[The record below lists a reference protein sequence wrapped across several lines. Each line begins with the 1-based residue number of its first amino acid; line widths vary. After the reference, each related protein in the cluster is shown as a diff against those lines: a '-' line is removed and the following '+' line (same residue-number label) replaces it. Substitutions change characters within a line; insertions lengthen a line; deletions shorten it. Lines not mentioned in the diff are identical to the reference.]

1 MPIRTRQSKLEHYM
15 ELQQKTARNITRNAE
30 HWRDFLIT
38 AANLYKYSFPD
49 QLLMYAQRPEATA
62 CAEIELWNKRMNRYI
77 AKGAK
82 GIALIDHSSDNP
94 RLHYVFDISD
104 TVPSRYRSSRSR
116 VPQRWMV
123 TEENTKAVT
132 EQINERF
139 GIRSMNFTE
148 AIPMIAEEIV
158 KDNLD
163 EYIRELMLSCKDSFL
178 EDLDEANITKSFRD
192 TAVNSIA
199 FSIFT
204 RCGYDAEEYISLQ
217 DLSGICDYN
226 TIYTLAAIGTA
237 VSDMSEAILRQ
248 IERSVKEYDL
258 QIRKELQHGQQHTEP
273 ERRTADTGQVRADAK
288 TVPTE
293 SQEDIIQSADTD
305 RTTERASE
313 RDTADGREAGEPNN
327 GEPVEAV
334 TAAVEVGRDSVD
346 KAHEHNTGDSG
357 RSSDERTDT
366 QLTYYDVDNQN
377 RDIPYFHN
385 NEYINEIIKTTP
397 YLRAT
402 KDDIVSYFHSHYKNT
417 ERSEYIR
424 SIFNNDFTEL
434 TVGKFDERVGYKT
447 YENGLLF
454 WQGSYLNRTA
464 QVFHDWWSVAQ
475 RYETMIT
482 LGEFL
487 DEPSRGT
494 QISLFDEP
502 EDDEQPKDIINQAAI
517 DAALRKGSGFE
528 HGKHRIYERYE
539 NHTPISET
547 IAFLKKEYGT
557 GGSNYVMEGSGINE
571 WHDAKGIKLTRGENE
586 LLISWNTAAMRIGE
600 LISQDRY
607 FTPEEREF
615 HKLYSIREK
624 AVEEFLKTGGYYK
637 NSIMNICIE
646 FSKGGSTYENANFL
660 RKEFNGVNKGLNI
673 DGVNIAFSCD
683 DSFIRCAVGN
693 SAYGKDKIC
702 DFVSWESAA
711 ARIKVMLDEGRF
723 APQETL
729 DNMHSFE
736 LKRASHS
743 FWFMHQDVNFDS
755 YPELKDI
762 FDAAWFE
769 GGFPDSTERI
779 AKLLDD
785 PAERADLIYTATVLS
800 ERYAEDKNVMRFR
813 LYEPDRVLKLLS
825 DLNLEREQF
834 TSERYENTAEQF
846 VTQDEITVQLVG
858 RDAYNQT
865 KIETYLFFKEYTDS
879 RERAD
884 YLKELFGTGGSDN
897 RTGLYISYDKKGVSF
912 ARQDAIPV
920 VISWRDM
927 AERIGRLI
935 ADNRYMTERQL
946 AEDIPKY
953 QRMQEERQIH
963 NERVQYVENSVKL
976 PAEERQKDIAK
987 RLYYFIE
994 TIDLSDRNKFEQ
1006 FGLSDMTG
1014 SSEEYISEVVT
1025 DASKREA
1032 LMSCLERIQMSTT
1045 DVYARNNAHHF
1056 REELSLIPQRE
1067 QETVQE
1073 YLPWYQEYS
1082 NIKAEYESK
1091 IVFYRVGDFYE
1102 MFGDDAVHA
1111 AEVLQLTMTGRD
1123 NGVERVPM
1131 CGIPVHAAE
1140 DYINRLVSHGLGV
1153 AVADMDGKSHRVA
1166 RVITADSEEITKPE
1180 IEITDRDIFKRYA
1193 AKLIPMVTADAA
1205 YINARTNSD
1214 EENIRIEC
1222 DNAVNRAVKSIPIE
1236 DDERFY
1242 RLYYDNVNFQKYMQD
1257 YVFKITYTDV
1267 VRNAERALNRRPQR
1281 NRTAEPTIEI
1291 ENNTEPENTS
1301 EAETD
1306 NDTADEEPEEE
1317 QPEPEQT
1324 TDAEA
1329 VEDAVIAVGM
1339 ELTVEGRRFEIE
1351 GIRDDEVSL
1360 IDKTFAGSAGFPI
1373 SRIEPIGRVI
1383 QWVQNQTDISKAA
1396 EQNIVQPVSQN
1407 FRITDYSL
1415 GIGGDK
1421 TKFKRNIDAIRTLKT
1436 IEEEK
1441 RYATPEEQEILSQYV
1456 GWGGLAAAFDERNNS
1471 WSNEYTQLKNILTEE
1486 EYSAARASTLSSF
1499 YTSPT
1504 IINAMYTALSNMGF
1518 KSGNILEPSC
1528 GVGNFFG
1535 MLPDEMTGSKLYGVE
1550 IDSIT
1555 GRIATLLYPD
1565 ADIKVQGFEKTEMPD
1580 NFYDVVI
1587 GNVPFGDFKVVDS
1600 RYNKYNFNIHDYF
1613 IAKSID
1619 KVRAGGIVAVV
1630 VSKGFMDKSNPS
1642 VRKYVA
1648 QRADLL
1654 GAIRL
1659 PNNAFKDNAGTEV
1672 ISDILFFQKR
1682 DRMVEI
1688 EPEWVFVNRNE
1699 DDLPINGYFAE
1710 HPEMVMG
1717 ELKMGINKLYGKEE
1731 LICTPIEGADLS
1743 ELLSAA
1749 VENIS
1754 GDIPEIT
1761 LDDISEPADTERVS
1775 IPASPDVKNYSYT
1788 LVDGDIYYRVNSL
1801 MDKVELPAATTERVK
1816 GMIAIRDCTRKL
1828 MELQL
1833 EEYGDDAV
1841 KEQQTELNRLYDTF
1855 TAKYGL
1861 INSLGNRRAFREDAD
1876 YYLLSALE
1884 VIDDDGKLERKADMF
1899 TKRTIKQRQSVTKVD
1914 TAVEALAVSIGERA
1928 SVDLEYMQELTGFA
1942 EDKIISDLHGVIYAN
1957 PETVDENGRYTYESA
1972 DEYLSGN
1979 IRHKLRYAELAAKE
1993 DPALE
1998 ANVTALKAV
2007 MPKDL
2012 EAGEI
2017 DVRLGAT
2024 WINPSYIQEFM
2035 YELFETPYRCKRDMK
2050 LNYSPHTGEW
2060 FISKKNYDYNNVL
2073 ANVTYG
2079 TSRMNAY
2086 QILEQTLNLRDVKI
2100 YDTILD
2106 ADGREKRVPN
2116 EKETTLAREKQTL
2129 IQSKFRDWI
2138 FRDYDRRTDLVA
2150 TYNER
2155 FNSIRPRE
2163 YDGSHL
2169 VFNGMTPEIHLRKH
2183 QLDAIAHTIYGG
2195 NTLLAHE
2202 VGAGKTF
2209 EMIASA
2215 MEAKRL
2221 GLCNKS
2227 LFVVPNHLTEQM
2239 GADVLRLY
2247 PSANVLVATSKDFS
2261 KDKRRKMCAKIA
2273 TGDFDII
2280 VIGHSQLEKIPISA
2294 ERQEQFIQKQIDE
2307 VVDGIADLKSSN
2319 AESFQVKQLERTK
2332 KNLEARLEKLTESV
2346 KRDDLVTFE
2355 ELGVDRLYVDEAHYF
2370 KNAYFY
2376 TKMQNVAG
2384 LSQTEA
2390 QKSADLMMKCRYMDE
2405 LTGGRGLIFAT
2416 GTPVSN
2422 SMVEVYTM
2430 MKYLQDHTLTEMGWQ
2445 HFDSWASNFGET
2457 VTQNELAPE
2466 GKGYRSRTRFARF
2479 YNLPELMATF
2489 KECADIKTA
2498 DVLNLPVP
2506 KAHYHNVVAEPTEMQ
2521 KMMVD
2526 ALSERAKRIHDKQV
2540 TPDEDNMLC
2549 ITNDGR
2555 KIGLDARLMNPMAAD
2570 EPQTKVNLCVDNVF
2584 KIWNDTSDKRST
2596 QLIFCDFSTPKPD
2609 GSFNLYDDIR
2619 DKLVARGVP
2628 KEEIVFIHEAKTEP
2642 QKKDL
2647 FAKLRKG
2654 TVRIMIGS
2662 TSKCGAG
2669 VNVQDK
2675 LIALHDLDAPWRP
2688 ADLQQRSGRI
2698 VRQGNEN
2705 PEVDIFR
2712 YVTNG
2717 TFDSYLW
2724 QTLEN
2729 KQRFI
2734 SQIMTSKSPV
2744 RSCEDADEATL
2755 SYAEVKALCAGDPR
2769 IKEKMDLDIEV
2780 AKLKVLKASHVNTE
2794 YALQDSI
2801 HKGFP
2806 KRIADMKGIVEKYAK
2821 DAAFIEAQKPP
2832 EGAFAPMTIMGHE
2845 YTKKEDAGKA
2855 LLTACSLMKIGES
2868 HSIGKYMGFDM
2879 SVKYDSYRNT
2889 FYLTLK
2895 RNQEYTAELGKDEL
2909 GNIVRINNALR
2920 TCSARLSDCRAQLE
2934 NLEIQLENAKKE
2946 VGKPFPQEA
2955 ELQEK
2960 TARLAELEKL
2970 LALDSA
2976 NEQTMQKQEPEPK
2989 REVYVTQPPVK
3000 KEIVAA
3006 HGVIQMPS
3014 APVQQPTAVYADN
3027 TIRKSN
3033 VCPKEQFPTQR
3044 KSLLGRID
3052 MHKAVLAQRSGKQIA
3067 KERNKEL

>member
-1 MPIRTRQSKLEHYM
+1 MLIRTRQSKLEYYI
-15 ELQQKTARNITRNAE
+15 ELQQKTAKNITRNAE

-38 AANLYKYSFPD
+38 ATNLYKYSFPD

-77 AKGAK
+77 AKGSK
-82 GIALIDHSSDNP
+82 GIALIDHSGDNP

-132 EQINERF
+132 DKINERF
-139 GIRSMNFTE
+139 GISSMNFTE
-148 AIPMIAEEIV
+148 AIPMMAEEIV

-163 EYIRELMLSCKDSFL
+163 EYIRELMISCKDSFL

-217 DLSGICDYN
+217 DLSGICEYN
-226 TIYTLAAIGTA
+226 TIYTIAAIGTA
-237 VSDMSEAILRQ
+237 VSDMSEEVLRQ

-258 QIRKELQHGQQHTEP
+258 QRRKELQHGQQHTEP
-273 ERRTADTGQVRADAK
+273 ERGTADAGQVRADAK
-288 TVPTE
+288 TVSTE

-305 RTTERASE
+305 RTTGRTSE
-313 RDTADGREAGEPNN
+313 RDTADSRETSEPNN
-327 GEPVEAV
+327 GEPAEAV
-334 TAAVEVGRDSVD
+334 TATVEVGRDSLD
-346 KAHEHNTGDSG
+346 KAHEHNTGNSG
-357 RSSDERTDT
+357 GSSDERTDT
-366 QLTYYDVDNQN
+366 NLTYYDVDNQT

-397 YLRAT
+397 YLSAT
-402 KDDIVSYFHSHYKNT
+402 KDDIVSYFRSHYKNT

-487 DEPSRGT
+487 DEPSHGT

-502 EDDEQPKDIINQAAI
+502 DEEQPKDIINQEAI

-528 HGKHRIYERYE
+528 YGKYRIYESYE
-539 NHTPISET
+539 NHTSISET

-557 GGSNYVMEGSGINE
+557 GGSSYVMEGSGINE

-586 LLISWNTAAMRIGE
+586 ILISWNTAAMRIGE
-600 LISQDRY
+600 LIRQGRY

-624 AVEEFLKTGGYYK
+624 AVEEFLKTGGYDK
-637 NSIMNICIE
+637 NSIMNICTE

-660 RKEFNGVNKGLNI
+660 RNEFKGVNKGLNI
-673 DGVNIAFSCD
+673 DGINIAFSCS
-683 DSFIRCAVGN
+683 DSFIRCAVGD

-702 DFVSWESAA
+702 EFVSWESAA
-711 ARIKVMLDEGRF
+711 SRINVMLDEGRF
-723 APQETL
+723 APQEIL
-729 DNMHSFE
+729 DDMHSFE
-736 LKRASHS
+736 LERASHS
-743 FWFMHQDVNFDS
+743 FWFMRQDVNFDS
-755 YPELKDI
+755 YPELRDI
-762 FDAAWFE
+762 FDTAWFE

-813 LYEPDRVLKLLS
+813 LYEPDKVLKLLS
-825 DLNLEREQF
+825 DLNLERRQF
-834 TSERYENTAEQF
+834 TAERYENTAERYENTAEQF
-846 VTQDEITVQLVG
+846 ITQDEITARLVG
-858 RDAYNQT
+858 RDEYNQT
-865 KIETYLFFKEYTDS
+865 KIETYLFFTEHTDNK
-879 RERAD
+879 ERAD
-884 YLKELFGTGGSDN
+884 YLKEHLGTGGSHN
-897 RTGLYISYDKKGVSF
+897 RTGLNISYDKKGVSF
-912 ARQDAIPV
+912 VRQDAIPV

-953 QRMQEERQIH
+953 QQSQI
-963 NERVQYVENSVKL
+963 EDEISY
-976 PAEERQKDIAK
+976 
-987 RLYYFIE
+987 
-994 TIDLSDRNKFEQ
+994 LS
-1006 FGLSDMTG
+1006 
-1014 SSEEYISEVVT
+1014 
-1025 DASKREA
+1025 
-1032 LMSCLERIQMSTT
+1032 
-1045 DVYARNNAHHF
+1045 
-1056 REELSLIPQRE
+1056 
-1067 QETVQE
+1067 
-1073 YLPWYQEYS
+1073 WYQEYS
-1082 NIKAEYESK
+1082 NIKAEYESE

-1102 MFGDDAVHA
+1102 MLGDDAIHA
-1111 AEVLQLTMTGRD
+1111 AEVLQLTLTGRD
-1123 NGVERVPM
+1123 NGVERVHM
-1131 CGIPVHAAE
+1131 CGIPAHAAE
-1140 DYINRLVSHGLGV
+1140 DYISRLVSHGLSV
-1153 AVADMDGKSHRVA
+1153 AVADMNGKSHRVT
-1166 RVITADSEEITKPE
+1166 RVITSDYE
-1180 IEITDRDIFKRYA
+1180 DI
-1193 AKLIPMVTADAA
+1193 
-1205 YINARTNSD
+1205 S
-1214 EENIRIEC
+1214 
-1222 DNAVNRAVKSIPIE
+1222 
-1236 DDERFY
+1236 
-1242 RLYYDNVNFQKYMQD
+1242 
-1257 YVFKITYTDV
+1257 
-1267 VRNAERALNRRPQR
+1267 
-1281 NRTAEPTIEI
+1281 
-1291 ENNTEPENTS
+1291 EPENTG
-1301 EAETD
+1301 EAEHD
-1306 NDTADEEPEEE
+1306 SDTADEEAEEE
-1317 QPEPEQT
+1317 QPEPEQS

-1329 VEDAVIAVGM
+1329 VEGAVITVGM
-1339 ELTVEGRRFEIE
+1339 ELTVEGRKFEIE
-1351 GIRDDEVSL
+1351 SISDDEVSL
-1360 IDKTFAGSAGFPI
+1360 IDKTFAESVGFPM
-1373 SRIEPIGRVI
+1373 SRIEPIGRVM
-1383 QWVQNQTDISKAA
+1383 QWVQDQTDISKAA
-1396 EQNIVQPVSQN
+1396 EQNIVQPVLQN
-1407 FRITDYSL
+1407 FHITDYSL

-1421 TKFKRNIDAIRTLKT
+1421 AKFKRNIEAIHTLKT
-1436 IEEEK
+1436 IEEEN
-1441 RYATPEEQEILSQYV
+1441 RYAAPEEQEILSQYV
-1456 GWGGLAAAFDERNNS
+1456 GWGGLAAAFDERNDS
-1471 WSNEYTQLKNILTEE
+1471 WSNEYVQLKNILTEE

-1535 MLPDEMTGSKLYGVE
+1535 MLPDEMADSKLYGVE
-1550 IDSIT
+1550 LDSIT

-1731 LICTPIEGADLS
+1731 VICTPIEGADLS
-1743 ELLSAA
+1743 DLLSAA

-1754 GDIPEIT
+1754 GEIPEIT
-1761 LDDISEPADTERVS
+1761 LDDISEPTDTERVS

-1801 MDKVELPAATTERVK
+1801 MDKVEFPAATTERVK
-1816 GMIAIRDCTRKL
+1816 GMIEIRDCTRKL

-1899 TKRTIKQRQSVTKVD
+1899 TKRTIKQRQSVTRVD

-1928 SVDLEYMQELTGFA
+1928 KVDLGYMQELTGFT

-1957 PETVDENGRYTYESA
+1957 PETADENGRYTYESA

-1993 DPALE
+1993 NPELE

-2024 WINPSYIQEFM
+2024 WINPEYIQEFM

-2079 TSRMNAY
+2079 ISRMNAY

-2100 YDTILD
+2100 YDTVLD
-2106 ADGREKRVPN
+2106 AEGREKRVPN

-2294 ERQEQFIQKQIDE
+2294 ERQERFIQKQIDE
-2307 VVDGIADLKSSN
+2307 IVDGIADLKSSN
-2319 AESFQVKQLERTK
+2319 GERFQIKQLEKTK

-2355 ELGVDRLYVDEAHYF
+2355 ELGVDRLYVDEAHFF

-2422 SMVEVYTM
+2422 SIVEVYTM
-2430 MKYLQDHTLTEMGWQ
+2430 MKYLQNHTLTDMGWQ

-2526 ALSERAKRIHDKQV
+2526 ALSERAKKIHDKEV

-2584 KIWNDTSDKRST
+2584 KIWTDTSVERST
-2596 QLIFCDFSTPKPD
+2596 QIIFCDFSTPKPD

-2662 TSKCGAG
+2662 TAKCGAG
-2669 VNVQDK
+2669 MNIQDK

-2769 IKEKMDLDIEV
+2769 LKEKMDLDIEV

-2845 YTKKEDAGKA
+2845 YIKKEDAGKA

-2879 SVKYDSYRNT
+2879 SVKYDSYKNT

-2920 TCSARLSDCRAQLE
+2920 SCSTRLSDCRAQLE

-2970 LALDSA
+2970 LALDSTD
-2976 NEQTMQKQEPEPK
+2976 EQTMQQTEPK
-2989 REVYVTQPPVK
+2989 IEVDVTQPSIK
-3000 KEIVAA
+3000 KEPVTA
-3006 HGVIQMPS
+3006 HGVIQIPP
-3014 APVQQPTAVYADN
+3014 APMQQPTAAYADSH
-3027 TIRKSN
+3027 IRKSN
-3033 VCPKEQFPTQR
+3033 VCPKEQLPAQR
-3044 KSLLGRID
+3044 KSLLGRIN
-3052 MHKAVLAQRSGKQIA
+3052 MHKAVLAQRSGKQIP